1 MIQKYLQEI
10 ETNEESPEMYRKFM
24 DLYIEL
30 YYEPLVQE
38 YEEIRYFTEDSDRKM
53 LKLIGDGCSSIVL
66 KTANPL

>member
-24 DLYIEL
+24 DLYIKL
-30 YYEPLVQE
+30 YYEPLVPE